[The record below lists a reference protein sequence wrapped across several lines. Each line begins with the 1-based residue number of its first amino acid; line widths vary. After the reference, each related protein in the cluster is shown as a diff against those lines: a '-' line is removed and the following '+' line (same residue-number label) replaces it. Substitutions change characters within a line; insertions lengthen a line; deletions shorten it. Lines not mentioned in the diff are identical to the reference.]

1 MRRLAVFLAVSV
13 AIVLSD
19 GCSVITVPY
28 HAAKNVVEGGVWVV
42 KATYVVVAFHLI
54 GRGEDFNLGLV
65 RTERRPLGP

>member
-1 MRRLAVFLAVSV
+1 M
-13 AIVLSD
+13 
-19 GCSVITVPY
+19 PY

-65 RTERRPLGP
+65 RTERRPLGPVTSQFTQEGTWTRSEPMADGRRVQ

>member
-1 MRRLAVFLAVSV
+1 M
-13 AIVLSD
+13 
-19 GCSVITVPY
+19 PY